1 MKLKNINNTDYQNIA
16 RYLAHE
22 MNAEEEKLFQEEI
35 SVQEDLREDV
45 HTLEKFWYRLNEK
58 KPGNSPQNVDTDT
71 AWKNLSDRIGQDDRT
86 HIIEF
91 KKRNSAP
98 VWLKVAASFLLIVT
112 LGFAVWFINENRSDE
127 NMLTYNTDDSD
138 VTLVQKLSD
147 GSVVYMA
154 KNSNLMLPV
163 VFDDQKRKVVLTGEA
178 FFDVQSN
185 PQKPFFIETSVGDI
199 EVLGTSFNVKAI
211 ENGGLEVYV
220 ETGKVKVNVKGNQ
233 SYYLEQGELLEVA
246 NGKANISFAAD
257 LYNTAWRKNH
267 MQFKD
272 ETLENILSV
281 IDQNFAANMHV
292 NDPELNQRRL
302 TVTFYQASPEL
313 MAELIAVSL
322 DIDVEIN
329 ENDIVF
335 FTKRID

>member
-1 MKLKNINNTDYQNIA
+1 MKPKNINNTDYQNIA

-35 SVQEDLREDV
+35 SVQENLREEV
-45 HTLEKFWYRLNEK
+45 HILEGLWNRLNKK
-58 KPGNSPQNVDTDT
+58 KPGNSPQNLDTDT
-71 AWKNLSDRIGQDDRT
+71 AWKNLSDRIGQDDSTRR
-86 HIIEF
+86 IEF
-91 KKRNSAP
+91 NKRNSAP
-98 VWLKVAASFLLIVT
+98 VWLKVAASFLLIVS
-112 LGFAVWFINENRSDE
+112 LGFAVWFITGNLSDE
-127 NMLTYNTDDSD
+127 NMLTYYTDDTD

-163 VFDDQKRKVVLTGEA
+163 VFDDQKRKVALTGEA

-185 PQKPFFIETSVGDI
+185 PQKPFFIETSVGEI
-199 EVLGTSFNVKAI
+199 EVLGTSFNVKTI
-211 ENGGLEVYV
+211 ENGGLEVFV
-220 ETGKVKVNVKGNQ
+220 ETGKVKVNIKDDQ

-281 IDQNFAANMHV
+281 IDQNFAANSQV
-292 NDPELNQRRL
+292 KDPELNQRRL
-302 TVTFYQASPEL
+302 TVTFYQASPQL

-329 ENDIVF
+329 GNDIVF
-335 FTKRID
+335 SRKTIE

>member
-1 MKLKNINNTDYQNIA
+1 MKPININNRDYEIIA

-22 MNAEEEKLFQEEI
+22 MNADEEKSFKKEVNAHENIMEEFR
-35 SVQEDLREDV
+35 VLQ
-45 HTLEKFWYRLNEK
+45 KFWNRLNK
-58 KPGNSPQNVDTDT
+58 MKPENTSEIVDTDT
-71 AWKNLSDRIGQDDRT
+71 AWEKLSNRIIQDDNSNNKRS
-86 HIIEF
+86 E
-91 KKRNSAP
+91 KRNFAP
-98 VWLKVAASFLLIVT
+98 VWLKAAASFLLIVS
-112 LGFAVWFINENRSDE
+112 LGFAVWFITGDRSDE
-127 NMLTYNTDDSD
+127 NLLTFNTDDTD
-138 VTLVQKLSD
+138 VTLVQKLND

-154 KNSNLMLPV
+154 RNTNLLLTSA
-163 VFDDQKRKVVLTGEA
+163 FDDRQRKVLLTGEA

-185 PQKPFFIETSVGDI
+185 PQKPFFIETSVGEI
-199 EVLGTSFNVKAI
+199 EVLGTSFNVKTL
-211 ENGGLEVYV
+211 ENNGLEVFV
-220 ETGKVKVNVKGNQ
+220 EIGKVQVNVKGGQ
-233 SYYLEQGELLEVA
+233 LYQLEQGELLEVIDGVA
-246 NGKANISFAAD
+246 EISFAAD

-281 IDQNFAANMHV
+281 LDQNFTANLQV

-329 ENDIVF
+329 GNDIVF
-335 FTKRID
+335 FKKRIE

>member
-1 MKLKNINNTDYQNIA
+1 MKPKNINNTDYQNIA

-22 MNAEEEKLFQEEI
+22 MNAKEEKLFQEEI
-35 SVQEDLREDV
+35 SVQENLREEV
-45 HTLEKFWYRLNEK
+45 HILEGLWNRLNKK
-58 KPGNSPQNVDTDT
+58 KPGNSPQNLDTDT
-71 AWKNLSDRIGQDDRT
+71 AWKNLSDRIGQDDSTRR
-86 HIIEF
+86 IEF
-91 KKRNSAP
+91 NKRNSAP
-98 VWLKVAASFLLIVT
+98 VWLKVAASFLLIVS
-112 LGFAVWFINENRSDE
+112 LGFAVWFITGNLSDE
-127 NMLTYNTDDSD
+127 NMLTYYTDDTD

-163 VFDDQKRKVVLTGEA
+163 VFDDQKRKVALTGEA

-185 PQKPFFIETSVGDI
+185 PQKPFFIETSVGEI
-199 EVLGTSFNVKAI
+199 EVLGTSFNVKTI
-211 ENGGLEVYV
+211 ENGGLEVFV
-220 ETGKVKVNVKGNQ
+220 ETGKVKVNIKDDQ

-281 IDQNFAANMHV
+281 IDQNFAANSQV
-292 NDPELNQRRL
+292 KDPELNQRRL
-302 TVTFYQASPEL
+302 TVTFYQASPQL

-329 ENDIVF
+329 GNDIVF
-335 FTKRID
+335 SRKTIE

>member
-1 MKLKNINNTDYQNIA
+1 MKPKNINNTDYQNIA

-22 MNAEEEKLFQEEI
+22 MNAKEEKLFQEEI
-35 SVQEDLREDV
+35 SVQENLREEV
-45 HTLEKFWYRLNEK
+45 HILEGLWNRLNKK
-58 KPGNSPQNVDTDT
+58 KPGNSPQNLDTDT
-71 AWKNLSDRIGQDDRT
+71 AWKNLSDRIDQDDSTRR
-86 HIIEF
+86 IEF
-91 KKRNSAP
+91 NKRNSAP
-98 VWLKVAASFLLIVT
+98 VWLKVAASFLLIVS
-112 LGFAVWFINENRSDE
+112 LGFAVWFITGNLSDE
-127 NMLTYNTDDSD
+127 NMLTYYTDDTD

-163 VFDDQKRKVVLTGEA
+163 VFDDQKRKVALTGEA

-185 PQKPFFIETSVGDI
+185 PQKPFFIETSVGEI
-199 EVLGTSFNVKAI
+199 EVLGTSFNVKTI
-211 ENGGLEVYV
+211 ENGGLEVFV
-220 ETGKVKVNVKGNQ
+220 ETGKVKVNIKDDQ

-281 IDQNFAANMHV
+281 IDQNFAANSQV
-292 NDPELNQRRL
+292 KDPELNQRRL
-302 TVTFYQASPEL
+302 TVTFYQASPQL

-329 ENDIVF
+329 GNDIVF
-335 FTKRID
+335 SRKTIE